1 LGKVSGV
8 LVVSCLLCLPFHL
21 LIFEMAALAKVPS
34 AFVGQTVQLKAR
46 AQAKSP
52 ARVTLCVR
60 AEAEVIYHRT

>member
-1 LGKVSGV
+1 
-8 LVVSCLLCLPFHL
+8 
-21 LIFEMAALAKVPS
+21 MAALAKVPS